1 MKKREME
8 NALNGRYHKARSNWE
23 RGVVAYALELVYGL
37 DDDKEITEKV
47 LLNGAKN
54 WQEYSEGGASL
65 ICDADICLRLCAPW
79 EIKRKRG
86 GALPPNGRET
96 WLDVQARALYQAAS
110 LIMRIEHYGY

>member
-1 MKKREME
+1 MEKRKLYE
-8 NALNGRYHKARSNWE
+8 ALNAHYYKARSNWE
-23 RGVVAYALELVYGL
+23 RGVVAYALELFYDL
-37 DDDKEITEKV
+37 DDAKEITEKV

-54 WQEYSEGGASL
+54 WCEYSEGGCAL
-65 ICDADICLRLCAPW
+65 IHDADICLRLCAPW

-110 LIMRIEHYGY
+110 LILRIENHGY